1 MKVATF
7 QSSATPII
15 NFAVTKA
22 RTYRCRGLLLPGSLQ
37 LVQLP
42 WLCSAK
48 GMNLGLVSQYRY
60 VVWLCTLFSA
70 VPLEF
75 HRSHIPL
82 AFHAQLTAP
91 IRLTIQIINMNRI
104 IQLVII

>member
-1 MKVATF
+1 MKVANL
-7 QSSATPII
+7 QGLAAPII

-42 WLCSAK
+42 WLCSAR

-75 HRSHIPL
+75 QRSQIPL
-82 AFHAQLTAP
+82 AFHAHHAAP
-91 IRLTIQIINMNRI
+91 MRLTIQIINMNRI
-104 IQLVII
+104 IQLVMT